1 MFSTA
6 TLPTQTFG
14 PSSRVSSSLSCRS
27 LALLRPC
34 ATSTCFRVLL
44 IPPSPGEDL
53 IMPARPLTPSGC
65 QSDERGGIGSGFA
78 AKDDKGSDFQT
89 SALPSSSSSSAASEV
104 AVRKVGVDG
113 RPMTTWG
120 GASGGGHVQ
129 VPAPVGSSLS
139 SMRAGPAVKGS
150 RMCLYEPSPK
160 VEPKTSW

>member
-6 TLPTQTFG
+6 TPPTQTFG
-14 PSSRVSSSLSCRS
+14 PLSRVSSSLSCRS

-34 ATSTCFRVLL
+34 ANSTCVHVLL
-44 IPPSPGEDL
+44 TPPAPGEDL

-65 QSDERGGIGSGFA
+65 QSDERGSIGSGLA

-89 SALPSSSSSSAASEV
+89 SALPSSSSSAASEV

-129 VPAPVGSSLS
+129 VPAPVGGSIS

-150 RMCLYEPSPK
+150 RMCLYEPSSK
-160 VEPKTSW
+160 VEPKTSR